1 LGTLP
6 ARAWANLALEAVE
19 PFAGSIAS
27 RRAIVKVWRKTA
39 TVAGTGYSLAELGWL
54 DGYAG
59 QTVDELLAF
68 ERTEGD
74 HNLLSVLEGQLNYRG
89 R

>member
-1 LGTLP
+1 
-6 ARAWANLALEAVE
+6 
-19 PFAGSIAS
+19 
-27 RRAIVKVWRKTA
+27 VKVWRKTA